1 MKKYSLVSGIAL
13 LLVSSMA
20 FAQFGGSILGGKKS
34 DGAKVSPEEVVKLYV
49 HGAKSVMVADE
60 HMLGALGMK
69 ELADAAAVQ
78 AKNLTEGASKDSL
91 EAANKV
97 QTENS
102 RALEEKFA
110 TKKVVLDEA
119 SKKKFA
125 KGVGELSKGVINYV
139 EMSKKVSG
147 FKPDISSMSGAGN
160 SAVFIV
166 KSLPSS
172 ITNLGSTLKMAIE
185 FSKENNI
192 PVPKEANDAT
202 AML

>member
-49 HGAKSVMVADE
+49 